1 MAKQQ
6 KSNREPRK
14 EKSAVPK
21 AKKDSKSSVEGAL
34 AAGKQNWGKAT
45 KK

>member
-1 MAKQQ
+1 MGKQQ

-14 EKSAVPK
+14 EKSAVAKP
-21 AKKDSKSSVEGAL
+21 KKDSKSSVEGAL
-34 AAGKQNWGKAT
+34 AAGKGNWGKAA

>member
-21 AKKDSKSSVEGAL
+21 PKKDAKGGVEGAM
-34 AAGKQNWGKAT
+34 AAGKMNWGKAN